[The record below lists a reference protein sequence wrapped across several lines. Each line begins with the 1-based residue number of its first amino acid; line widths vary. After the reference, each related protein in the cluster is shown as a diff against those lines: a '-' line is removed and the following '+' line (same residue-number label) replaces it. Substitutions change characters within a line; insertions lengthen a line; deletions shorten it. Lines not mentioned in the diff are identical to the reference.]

1 MENAS
6 WILFETQ
13 GKCCNYS
20 CVIYKGDF
28 SCNQN
33 YIAETPRNA

>member
-1 MENAS
+1 MKNAS

-20 CVIYKGDF
+20 YVIYTGDF

-33 YIAETPRNA
+33 DIAETAHNA